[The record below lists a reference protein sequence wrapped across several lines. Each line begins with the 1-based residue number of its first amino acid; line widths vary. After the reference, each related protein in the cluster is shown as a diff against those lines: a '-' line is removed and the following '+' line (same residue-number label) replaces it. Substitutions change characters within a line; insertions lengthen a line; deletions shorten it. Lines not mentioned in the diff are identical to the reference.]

1 LFQRRTA
8 RTTVHEEIEMNEY
21 EIICKGTVVI
31 GSLHATDLQA
41 VRS

>member
-1 LFQRRTA
+1 LVQRRTA
-8 RTTVHEEIEMNEY
+8 GPTVIEEIDMNEY

-31 GSLHATDLQA
+31 GSLQRGSA